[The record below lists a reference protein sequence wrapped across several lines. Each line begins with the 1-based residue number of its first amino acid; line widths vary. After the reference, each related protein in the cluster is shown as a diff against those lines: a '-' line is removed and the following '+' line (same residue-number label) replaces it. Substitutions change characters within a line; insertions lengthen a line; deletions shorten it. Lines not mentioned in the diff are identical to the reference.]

1 MRDLNLLQARKEGTP
16 MPALFAIPQKQNDRI
31 AEDVRRQLTWQTDIQ
46 SRDIH
51 VTVND
56 GDVLLTG
63 VVETRLEKFEAEL
76 AAKAVHGISSVD
88 NRITV
93 QPERERTDSEIEQDL
108 VAALNTLAAILEE
121 PPAATVKNGVATL
134 RGRVRWNFQR
144 HSAERAADAIIGVR
158 EVVNI
163 IEVAPPAPAPCRQL
177 ARRRPDTTPA
187 LLSSTRKPQEEEA
200 NLVRPLFLVPAT
212 IGRA

>member
-1 MRDLNLLQARKEGTP
+1 
-16 MPALFAIPQKQNDRI
+16 MPALFALPQNQDDRI
-31 AEDVRRQLTWQTDIQ
+31 AEDVRRQITWQTDIQ
-46 SRDIH
+46 SRAIH
-51 VTVND
+51 VQVEN
-56 GDVLLTG
+56 GAVLLTG
-63 VVETRLEKFEAEL
+63 NVETRLEKLEAEL
-76 AAKAVHGISSVD
+76 AAKAVYGVSSVA

-93 QPERERTDSEIEQDL
+93 QPERERADCEIEADL
-108 VAALNTLAAILEE
+108 GTALHILASILEE
-121 PPAATVKNGVATL
+121 PPVATVKNGVATL

-177 ARRRPDTTPA
+177 ARRRPDTA
-187 LLSSTRKPQEEEA
+187 LACLSSARKPQEEEA
-200 NLVRPLFLVPAT
+200 NRVRPLFLVPAT